1 MDLTSLPIDQLIQ
14 NGIFACLFIWLL
26 VNQQKDSKEREQQL
40 IQQVNKQNEA
50 MEKIVVSLER
60 LEQQVSNLKGDVK

>member
-1 MDLTSLPIDQLIQ
+1 MDITSLPIDQLIQ

-40 IQQVNKQNEA
+40 ITQIDKQNQA
-50 MEKIVVSLER
+50 QDRIVQAIER
-60 LEQQVSNLKGDVK
+60 LENQISNLKGDVK

>member
-26 VNQQKDSKEREQQL
+26 VNQQKDSKTREEKLNSQ
-40 IQQVNKQNEA
+40 IDKQNEQ
-50 MEKIVVSLER
+50 MGRIVLSLER
-60 LEQQVSNLKGDVK
+60 LEQQISNLKGDVK